1 LSGCFTVLHLL
12 FLLIYTGKH
21 EPASVTTVDLTE
33 EEAAKPPLPSL
44 PQDAEVKDTPS
55 LPTGKSEI
63 TNVLSFVVS
72 PS

>member
-1 LSGCFTVLHLL
+1 M
-12 FLLIYTGKH
+12 
-21 EPASVTTVDLTE
+21 DLTE
-33 EEAAKPPLPSL
+33 EETGKPPLPLL

-63 TNVLSFVVS
+63 TNVLLFVVS